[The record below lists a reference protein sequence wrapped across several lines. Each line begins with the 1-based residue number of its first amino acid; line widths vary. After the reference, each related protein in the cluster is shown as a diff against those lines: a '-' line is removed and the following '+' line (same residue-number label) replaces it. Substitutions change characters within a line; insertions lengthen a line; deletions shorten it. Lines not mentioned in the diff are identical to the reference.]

1 MTPRSILRRHP
12 AAVGLL
18 AGAVLV
24 AACLPAGS
32 REGAS
37 GSPGP
42 VASSS
47 PTVPPGPSGPPPS
60 PSFVRPTPT
69 PQPTFLVYQ
78 VRPGDTLIAIAKRFG
93 TDGRSIAYWNRS
105 TYPNL
110 DPESSSYRPDR
121 LEVGWTLLI
130 VPNATF
136 DEQTLPEPSE
146 LIGPSP
152 SATPSEEDS
161 GDEPSDKP
169 AAEPSGSAPQRAAA
183 GVTAWPD

>member
-1 MTPRSILRRHP
+1 MTRRSIHRRH
-12 AAVGLL
+12 ALAVTLL
-18 AGAVLV
+18 AGAALV
-24 AACLPAGS
+24 SACLPPGS
-32 REGAS
+32 RGEAP

-42 VASSS
+42 LVS
-47 PTVPPGPSGPPPS
+47 PSGTPPPS
-60 PSFVRPTPT
+60 PSGPAGSPSFARPTPT
-69 PQPTFLVYQ
+69 PAPTFLVYQ
-78 VRPGDTLIAIAKRFG
+78 VRPGDNLISIAKRFG

-110 DPESSSYRPDR
+110 DPESSTYRPDR

-152 SATPSEEDS
+152 SARPSEEES
-161 GDEPSDKP
+161 GEDEPSDEP
-169 AAEPSGSAPQRAAA
+169 AEDASGSP
-183 GVTAWPD
+183 PE

>member
-12 AAVGLL
+12 AAVAIL

-24 AACLPAGS
+24 VAACLPSGS
-32 REGAS
+32 REGPS
-37 GSPGP
+37 GSPDQIATP
-42 VASSS
+42 S
-47 PTVPPGPSGPPPS
+47 PTPAGPTGPTAS

-78 VRPGDTLIAIAKRFG
+78 VRPGDTLIQIAKRFG

-152 SATPSEEDS
+152 SATPSDEES
-161 GDEPSDKP
+161 AGDETEEGPSE
-169 AAEPSGSAPQRAAA
+169 EPSGSP
-183 GVTAWPD
+183 PE